1 MKLKIAC
8 KGAGTIE
15 LDRMENLQGNLKV
28 MSPDNKRKLRAAI
41 EKEFSFPVF
50 IWKKP
55 GQNGK
60 GPVRI
65 IDGHQRIRVLHEMRD
80 EGWEIPPI
88 PVDIIKA
95 ATLKEAKVKLLQVLS
110 QYGKMTQR
118 SFEAFIAESDI
129 KLGSISDL
137 IMLPSVYLDELID
150 HRESDT
156 NILPMPTP
164 RAKKGD
170 LWLLG
175 KHRLV
180 VGDAGDSKV
189 IERLMAGAT
198 IQLLNT
204 DPPYNVAVEPRTRQS
219 IESMT
224 NTFPVQRK
232 ALTKNARLDEVRR
245 SKPMGKSQSMTDSA
259 QNSTMKNKTRTM
271 RARDRILE
279 NDWMSEEEYAKKLLA
294 WFGNAAAVM
303 DPGAPFYA
311 WGGYSNCYRYPT
323 AMKAVGLY
331 FSQAIVWVKHHPVLG
346 RKDYLH
352 DTEWAY
358 QGKKL
363 SEAAFYGWRE
373 GKAHLFYGPNNQ
385 ADVWE
390 VEKVPPG
397 KMVHLTEKPVEL
409 ARRAIKFSSKRG
421 DNVLDLFGGSGSTLI
436 ACEELHR
443 TCYMVEI
450 DTAYADV
457 IISRWETLTGKK
469 AKHG

>member
-8 KGAGTIE
+8 KGAATVE
-15 LDRMENLQGNLKV
+15 LDRFQELQGELKV
-28 MSPDNKRKLRAAI
+28 MSAENRRKLRGAI

-55 GQNGK
+55 GQNGDGK
-60 GPVRI
+60 VRI
-65 IDGHQRIRVLHEMRD
+65 IDGHQRVKVLHEMRD

-88 PVDIIKA
+88 PVDIIYA
-95 ATLKEAKVKLLQVLS
+95 PTLKDAKTKLLQVLS
-110 QYGKMTQR
+110 QYGKMTQK
-118 SFEAFIAESDI
+118 SFEHFIEDSGI
-129 KLGSISDL
+129 VLGTIADL
-137 IMLPSVYLDELID
+137 ILLPSVYLDELVD
-150 HRESDT
+150 HSESDT
-156 NILPMPTP
+156 KVLPLPP
-164 RAKKGD
+164 SRAKTGD

-175 KHRLV
+175 AHRLI
-180 VGDAGDSKV
+180 VGDAGDRKV
-189 IERLMAGAT
+189 VDKLMTGKTA
-198 IQLLNT
+198 QLLNT
-204 DPPYNVAVEPRTRQS
+204 DPPYNVAVEARTRSS
-219 IESMT
+219 IQTMT

-245 SKPMGKSQSMTDSA
+245 SAARGVV
-259 QNSTMKNKTRTM
+259 KTVTM
-271 RARDRILE
+271 RARDRVLK
-279 NDWMSEEEYAKKLLA
+279 NDWMPEAEYAAKLLA

-303 DPGAPFYA
+303 DDGAPFYA
-311 WGGYSNCYRYPT
+311 WGGYSNCYLYPT

-363 SEAAFYGWRE
+363 SEAAFYGWKE
-373 GKAHLFYGPNNQ
+373 GKGHPFYGPNNQ

-409 ARRAIKFSSKRG
+409 ARRAIKFSTRRG
-421 DNVLDLFGGSGSTLI
+421 ENVLDLFGGSGSTLI

-443 TCYMVEI
+443 NCFMVEI

-457 IISRWETLTGKK
+457 IIARWEALTGKK
-469 AKHG
+469 AKRG